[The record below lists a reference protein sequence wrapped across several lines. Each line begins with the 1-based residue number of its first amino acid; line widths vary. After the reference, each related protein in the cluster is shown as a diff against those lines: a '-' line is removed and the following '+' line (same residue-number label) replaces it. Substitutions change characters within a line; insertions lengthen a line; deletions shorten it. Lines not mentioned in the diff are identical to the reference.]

1 MTTIL
6 PAERTPWDVIGKSI
20 GQNISDNLPG
30 AIQQGY
36 KQRVMNQQ
44 MNQQK
49 QAIAQKFGPEVANLP
64 EHAQKSV
71 IDSIL
76 EMQALPEKYKAQ
88 YGAKSNAQLE
98 LLKQLGLADV
108 FSPQGNAQEGQ
119 IDQSQP
125 QQQASQNTTQQSLGN
140 LIPEDRIAAASL
152 VNPALADKM
161 QKHNDNILTQRRH
174 EDVQSREREKL
185 DLQLKKSSPEYQRQQ
200 QIESAQAQA
209 DVKYNQQLQES
220 AKQHELKEQSLNRLE
235 KLNKQGVTGKPFE
248 KLLEKVGLVA
258 LTSDGRREFAADVK
272 NLITDIRSI
281 LGAQFSSFE
290 FQTILNAYPS
300 ADFSQGANESI
311 IKNLKDFQ
319 DIKSKEVE
327 FANQIKKENGGKIPM
342 DFQAQVNEKVHNY
355 AVSKLPQI
363 KENARKIMNEEYG
376 VKPGF
381 VLLFDS
387 NGEPLH
393 VAENRIEEAI
403 RKGAIM
409 P

>member
-1 MTTIL
+1 MVTIL
-6 PAERTPWDVIGKSI
+6 PSARTPWDVIGAHL
-20 GQNISDNLPG
+20 GQNLSQTLPQG
-30 AIQQGY
+30 IQEGY
-36 KQRVMNQQ
+36 KQGVMNQQ
-44 MNQQK
+44 MNQRR

-76 EMQALPEKYKAQ
+76 EMQNLPEKYKAK
-88 YGAKSNAQLE
+88 YEAKSNAELE
-98 LLKQLGLADV
+98 LLKQLGLINV
-108 FSPQGNAQEGQ
+108 FSPQGNAPQEENPQ
-119 IDQSQP
+119 NQSQS
-125 QQQASQNTTQQSLGN
+125 QLSQNVPRQSLGE

-161 QKHNDNILTQRRH
+161 QKHNDNILAQRRH

-185 DLQLKKSSPEYQRQQ
+185 DLQLKKASPEYQRQQ
-200 QIESAQAQA
+200 QIEAAQAQA

-220 AKQHELKEQSLNRLE
+220 AKQHELKEQSLDRLE
-235 KLNKQGVTGKPFE
+235 KLNKKGVTGKSFE

-281 LGAQFSSFE
+281 LGAQFTGFE

-300 ADFSQGANESI
+300 ADFSQGANEAI
-311 IKNLKDFQ
+311 IRNLKGFQ

-342 DFQAQVNEKVHNY
+342 DFQSRVNERVHDY
-355 AVSKLPQI
+355 AASKLPQI
-363 KENARKIMNEEYG
+363 KENTRKIMKEEYG
-376 VKPGF
+376 IPEGN
-381 VLLFDS
+381 VLMFDPQ
-387 NGEPLH
+387 GEPLN
-393 VAENRIEEAI
+393 VSPDQVERYQSL
-403 RKGAIM
+403 GASL